1 MTDKEYQKKYHKEY
15 YQKNKET
22 LKEKHKKYSLEN
34 KEKVDEK
41 RKEYTELN
49 KDKLK
54 EQRKDFYK
62 TLTRDERKNRDLK
75 SKYNIT
81 VDTYKTMLEAQQHS
95 CACCGITV
103 KELTL
108 IYPNSF
114 HNSLVVDHCHEKN
127 KVRDLLCCKCNT
139 LVGYIEKRKEILP
152 KVYEYIEKHK

>member
-22 LKEKHKKYSLEN
+22 LKEKHKKYSLDN

-41 RKEYTELN
+41 
-49 KDKLK
+49 
-54 EQRKDFYK
+54 
-62 TLTRDERKNRDLK
+62 RKNRDLK

-81 VDTYKTMLEAQQHS
+81 VDVYKTMLETQQHS

-103 KELTL
+103 KELAL
-108 IYPNSF
+108 VYPNSF

-127 KVRDLLCCKCNT
+127 KVRELLCCKCNT